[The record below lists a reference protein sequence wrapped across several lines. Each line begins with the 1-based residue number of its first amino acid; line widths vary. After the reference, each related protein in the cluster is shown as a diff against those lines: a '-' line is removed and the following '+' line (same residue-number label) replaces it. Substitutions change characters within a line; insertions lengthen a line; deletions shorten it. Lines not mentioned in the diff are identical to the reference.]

1 MLARCTHITMSLHQM
16 EGGQINQHYIILEII
31 PLSKVFPVA
40 ILDLVILPDGYVKLC
55 TQIILVSYRGRKLA
69 SKSSMKNSYEKS
81 L

>member
-1 MLARCTHITMSLHQM
+1 M
-16 EGGQINQHYIILEII
+16 
-31 PLSKVFPVA
+31 SKVFPVV

-55 TQIILVSYRGRKLA
+55 TNEYWFPYRGRKLA